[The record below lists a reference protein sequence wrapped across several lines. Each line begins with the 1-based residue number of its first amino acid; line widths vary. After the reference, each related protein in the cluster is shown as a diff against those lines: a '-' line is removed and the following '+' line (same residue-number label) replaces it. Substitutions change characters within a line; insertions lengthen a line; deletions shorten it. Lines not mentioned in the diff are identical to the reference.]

1 MEKYPTILN
10 ILESGF
16 GPDLVRTLLD
26 SIQQYGK
33 GLVADG
39 VCIAEHDSEN
49 LYNMVW
55 LLKAVLKDCCGV
67 DVE

>member
-10 ILESGF
+10 ILDSGF
-16 GPDLVRTLLD
+16 GTDLAQTLLD
-26 SIQQYGK
+26 CIQQYGN
-33 GLVADG
+33 GLVANG
-39 VCIAEHDSEN
+39 ECIAQHDSEN

>member
-16 GPDLVRTLLD
+16 GADLAQTLLD

-39 VCIAEHDSEN
+39 C
-49 LYNMVW
+49 
-55 LLKAVLKDCCGV
+55 VLPNTTATTSTT
-67 DVE
+67 

>member
-16 GPDLVRTLLD
+16 GPDLARTLLD
-26 SIQQYGK
+26 GIQQYGNA
-33 GLVADG
+33 LVADG
-39 VCIAEHDSEN
+39 VCIARHDSEN

>member
-16 GPDLVRTLLD
+16 GPDLARTLLD
-26 SIQQYGK
+26 GIQQYGTALAL
-33 GLVADG
+33 GGDSVGIHDG
-39 VCIAEHDSEN
+39 EN
-49 LYNMVW
+49 LCNMVW